1 MKIHEYQAR
10 RLMAGY
16 GIPVDPGEATDNP
29 EEARRTAERTGFPV
43 VVKAQVL
50 TGGRGKA
57 GGVKL
62 ASSPQEV
69 ERLARQILGLTIK
82 GNPVTRVMVVKAADI
97 AREHYIGLTVDRAR
111 KRVVLIASASGGVD
125 IEELAAREPGKI
137 LTLPIDPLRGF
148 ERLSLD
154 DLLRRVVA
162 QGQTGGTADSL
173 VRQARATVEGMYAMF
188 RDKDCT
194 LVEINPFALLVG
206 SEGRLVALDAKVT
219 FDDNALYKHPD
230 IEAMRLPEEYPAE
243 EIEAKQAGLSFVGL
257 DGEIACVVNGAGLAM
272 ATMDLIQLMGGTP
285 ANFLDVGGSSS
296 PEKVLAAFR
305 IILRNPRVKA
315 ILISIF
321 AGITRCDD
329 IARGILLAREQIGIA
344 VPLVIRLV
352 GTNEEAGRKILTAA
366 GLEAIGT
373 LADAVRIVI
382 QKAREGAR

>member
-1 MKIHEYQAR
+1 M
-10 RLMAGY
+10 
-16 GIPVDPGEATDNP
+16 
-29 EEARRTAERTGFPV
+29 
-43 VVKAQVL
+43 
-50 TGGRGKA
+50 
-57 GGVKL
+57 
-62 ASSPQEV
+62 
-69 ERLARQILGLTIK
+69 
-82 GNPVTRVMVVKAADI
+82 
-97 AREHYIGLTVDRAR
+97 
-111 KRVVLIASASGGVD
+111 
-125 IEELAAREPGKI
+125 
-137 LTLPIDPLRGF
+137 
-148 ERLSLD
+148 
-154 DLLRRVVA
+154 
-162 QGQTGGTADSL
+162 
-173 VRQARATVEGMYAMF
+173 
-188 RDKDCT
+188 
-194 LVEINPFALLVG
+194 
-206 SEGRLVALDAKVT
+206 VALDAKVT